1 MSISNPSAGVISIE
15 PPADLTL
22 SIISSKKC
30 AEPVTFKF
38 FTDMSFITAL
48 SPLIPLDSI
57 IPLFE
62 IESLVILLT
71 FAVVADSVVVVVV
84 VADKVSAFAVV
95 ADKVSVVAV
104 VADSVVVVAVVAD
117 KVSAFAVVADRL
129 LKLPVSPLTVF
140 FAYTLPFVVIS
151 PSTSF
156 VPSKACP
163 QSKCGSNS
171 VLTVVV
177 KPPPLL
183 PPPLYCPLLF
193 VLEKLSILIIIL

>member
-1 MSISNPSAGVISIE
+1 MSTSNPSAGVISIE

-57 IPLFE
+57 MPLFE
-62 IESLVILLT
+62 IELLVILLT

-84 VADKVSAFAVV
+84 VADKVSAF
-95 ADKVSVVAV
+95 AV